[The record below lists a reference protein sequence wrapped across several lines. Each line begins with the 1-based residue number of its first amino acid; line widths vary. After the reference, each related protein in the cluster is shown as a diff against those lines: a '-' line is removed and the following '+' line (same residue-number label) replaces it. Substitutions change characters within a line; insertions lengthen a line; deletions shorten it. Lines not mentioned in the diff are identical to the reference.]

1 MKIEIENLGQV
12 KNALIEEEPNLTVI
26 VGDNGSGK
34 TLLLEAK
41 TFILQSY
48 ANHSERIQKDLTEK
62 YMHDLE
68 FSADW
73 NTVKEFILQH
83 SNYNHDPEED
93 RPSLTF
99 SINCNINKAVNEKIN
114 TYIKDQFDDLQQIII
129 RELNKEI
136 LMVDESDVN
145 FKVFGIPHIPE
156 IYDITCVIRPGEA
169 ELFIIEMSINEYENN
184 TVSTAFVTSRH
195 SFYVD
200 DNTDTDLDIINE
212 KKQVYDPIEDL
223 INRIKQLQLFG
234 FFREL
239 RIKSNILYLPSERN
253 LFMDDA
259 LSKTIKESF
268 ESRHSFSRMN
278 TKVRYS
284 EHLFNIS
291 YLKYKDRL
299 SRLTPKFQ
307 ESSVD
312 RHLAEMFGGKIT
324 FDEEGD
330 IKSIRKSDN
339 EIIKRELFSTKQ
351 NRLIP
356 YLLINGHRFL
366 AGYQNVIIEEP
377 ESHLSLKSI
386 RELINYLEKLIKR
399 GIKITITTHSDVFF
413 SHLNNLILENKQINT
428 KVYELKYSDNV
439 SYLEEKEL
447 LENGYEID
455 LFSQELEDLFEKT
468 LEIQDKTEHEEE

>member
-48 ANHSERIQKDLTEK
+48 SNHSQRIQKDLTEK

-68 FSADW
+68 FLADW
-73 NTVKEFILQH
+73 KTVKEFINQY
-83 SNYNHDPEED
+83 SNYNHEPGEE

-114 TYIKDQFDDLQQIII
+114 IYIKDQFDDLQKIII

-136 LMVDESDVN
+136 LMVDESEVN

-156 IYDITCVIRPGEA
+156 ISDITCVIKPGET
-169 ELFIIEMSINEYENN
+169 ELFILDISIKGYEEYAV
-184 TVSTAFVTSRH
+184 TTAFVTSRH
-195 SFYVD
+195 SFVLDEY
-200 DNTDTDLDIINE
+200 TDFDINE
-212 KKQVYDPIEDL
+212 KNQVYDPIEDL
-223 INRIKQLQLFG
+223 LSRIKQIYFYV
-234 FFREL
+234 FFKEL

-259 LSKTIKESF
+259 LTKTIKESF
-268 ESRHSFSRMN
+268 DSRHSFSRMN

-299 SRLTPKFQ
+299 SRLTPEFQ
-307 ESSVD
+307 AKLVD
-312 RHLAEMFGGKIT
+312 RQLAEMFGGKIT

-330 IKSIRKSDN
+330 IKSIRKNDN

-356 YLLINGHRFL
+356 YLLINGNSIMG
-366 AGYQNVIIEEP
+366 GYQNVIIEEP

-386 RELINYLEKLIKR
+386 RELINYLKILIRR
-399 GIKITITTHSDVFF
+399 GVKITITTHSDVFF
-413 SHLNNLILENKQINT
+413 SHLNNLILENKQFDT
-428 KVYELKYSDNV
+428 KVYELKYSNDV
-439 SYLEEKEL
+439 SYLEEKQITEQ
-447 LENGYEID
+447 GYEID
-455 LFSQELEDLFEKT
+455 LFTQELEELFEKT
-468 LEIQDKTEHEEE
+468 LEIQDKTELEEE

>member
-12 KNALIEEEPNLTVI
+12 KNALIEEDPNLTVI

-48 ANHSERIQKDLTEK
+48 ANHSQTIQRDLIEQYK
-62 YMHDLE
+62 NDLE
-68 FSADW
+68 FTADW
-73 NTVKEFILQH
+73 KKVKNFIIQH
-83 SNYNHDPEED
+83 SNYNHDPTVD
-93 RPSLTF
+93 RPSLAF
-99 SINCNINKAVNEKIN
+99 FIKCNINEAVKKEIN
-114 TYIKDQFDDLQQIII
+114 TYIKTKFESLQQIIV

-136 LMVDESDVN
+136 LMVDESKVS
-145 FKVFGIPHIPE
+145 FKLFGIPHIPE
-156 IYDITCVIRPGEA
+156 LLDIKCVIKPGDGEF
-169 ELFIIEMSINEYENN
+169 FILEMSINENFSI
-184 TVSTAFVTSRH
+184 TTAVFSI
-195 SFYVD
+195 SNPIQLD
-200 DNTDTDLDIINE
+200 ENTDLN
-212 KKQVYDPIEDL
+212 L
-223 INRIKQLQLFG
+223 IREEEQDDYLEEILYTIKDMIFRG
-234 FFREL
+234 FFKDL
-239 RIKSNILYLPSERN
+239 RHKSNILYLPSERN

-259 LSKTIKESF
+259 LTKTIKESF
-268 ESRHSFSRMN
+268 DSRHSFSRKN

-284 EHLFNIS
+284 EHMFNIS
-291 YLKYKDRL
+291 FLKYKDRL
-299 SRLTPKFQ
+299 ARLTPTLQ
-307 ESSVD
+307 ARSVD
-312 RHLAEMFGGKIT
+312 RRLAEMFGGKIN

-330 IKSIRKSDN
+330 IKSIKKSND

-356 YLLINGHRFL
+356 YLLINGHRL
-366 AGYQNVIIEEP
+366 VGSYRNVIIEEP

-386 RELINYLEKLIKR
+386 RELIGYIENLIKD
-399 GIKITITTHSDVFF
+399 GVKITITTHSDVFF